1 MAGSELYWVPRVAW
15 EHLVATEDHN
25 WPEAQRCYKRVW
37 AELALG
43 FAGVR
48 RVLRF
53 LSGLGAG
60 AGPLDGLLI
69 PGALLSL
76 CILLCLN
83 RINLILELAAGLLGY
98 SSACLLP
105 H

>member
-43 FAGVR
+43 FAVAIG
-48 RVLRF
+48 
-53 LSGLGAG
+53 
-60 AGPLDGLLI
+60 
-69 PGALLSL
+69 
-76 CILLCLN
+76 
-83 RINLILELAAGLLGY
+83 
-98 SSACLLP
+98 
-105 H
+105 